1 MAQPKKRT
9 SKQKRRQR
17 HANWK
22 IKINL
27 PIICKNCGS
36 FQLPHTACPSCGYYK
51 GKKVITTK
59 AEKKELQKAR
69 RKSDKD

>member
-9 SKQKRRQR
+9 SKQKRKQR

-22 IKINL
+22 VKINL
-27 PIICKNCGS
+27 PIICSNCGA

-51 GKKVITTK
+51 GKKVVTTK
-59 AEKKELQKAR
+59 GEKKELQKAR
-69 RKSDKD
+69 RKEES